1 MRVTPDGGDGP
12 GPGRVLLVDVDGVLS
27 DASGRQ
33 HLLAG
38 AERRW
43 AAFFEASVED
53 RPVGEGIALVEALAG
68 AGGGTARPTVLLTA
82 RPVRLAD
89 TTVAWLARHEVHWDL
104 LVMRVDDDHRSSPD
118 VKRGAVADL
127 RATGHVPG
135 LAVDDDPRNAEMY
148 RSEGIPV
155 VYVHSG
161 YYDL

>member
-1 MRVTPDGGDGP
+1 MLV
-12 GPGRVLLVDVDGVLS
+12 VDVDGVLS

-43 AAFFEASVED
+43 EAFFEASVD
-53 RPVGEGIALVEALAG
+53 DPPIPEGIALAGALAAG
-68 AGGGTARPTVLLTA
+68 ADGPARPTVLLTA
-82 RPVRLAD
+82 RPARLAD
-89 TTVAWLARHEVHWDL
+89 TTVAWLDRHEVPWDL
-104 LVMRVDDDHRSSPD
+104 LVMRVDGDHRSSPD
-118 VKRGAVADL
+118 VKRAALADL
-127 RATGHVPG
+127 RATGHVPE

-148 RSEGIPV
+148 RSEGVPV

>member
-1 MRVTPDGGDGP
+1 MV
-12 GPGRVLLVDVDGVLS
+12 VDVDGVLS

-38 AERRW
+38 PERRW
-43 AAFFEASVED
+43 TDFFEASVDDPPISEGISLARSLAEGGGGD
-53 RPVGEGIALVEALAG
+53 RP
-68 AGGGTARPTVLLTA
+68 RPTVLLTA

-89 TTVAWLARHEVHWDL
+89 TTVAWLVRHGVPWDL

-118 VKRGAVADL
+118 VKRGALADL
-127 RATGHVPG
+127 RASGYVPE

-148 RSEGIPV
+148 RSEGVLV

>member
-1 MRVTPDGGDGP
+1 MLV
-12 GPGRVLLVDVDGVLS
+12 VDVDGVLS

-43 AAFFEASVED
+43 EAFFEASVD
-53 RPVGEGIALVEALAG
+53 DPPIPEGIALAGVLGTGSVEG
-68 AGGGTARPTVLLTA
+68 PPRPTVVLTA
-82 RPVRLAD
+82 RPARLAD
-89 TTVAWLARHEVHWDL
+89 TTVAWLVRHGVAWDL
-104 LVMRVDDDHRSSPD
+104 LVMRVDGDNRSSPE
-118 VKRGAVADL
+118 VKRDALADL
-127 RATGHVPG
+127 RATGHVPE

-148 RSEGIPV
+148 WSAGVPV